1 MVEEYELTT
10 PLDDVRK
17 LKVRDI
23 VYINGIV
30 YTARDLAHIRIK
42 NYLEEGKQ
50 LPVNFRGAVIFHA
63 GPAVRKRDGEWEVTG
78 IGPTTS
84 YRMEPF
90 SEIVFGKLGVKALVG
105 KGRMGGETL
114 ESLRKYGGVFLVAPP
129 GCSAIIVESV
139 EKVLGSYWLDLGV
152 PEAIWI
158 LKVKRLGPLIVAMDS
173 HGNSIFNEVRG
184 NVLRALNEIYSII
197 GVKR

>member
-1 MVEEYELTT
+1 
-10 PLDDVRK
+10 
-17 LKVRDI
+17 
-23 VYINGIV
+23 
-30 YTARDLAHIRIK
+30 
-42 NYLEEGKQ
+42 
-50 LPVNFRGAVIFHA
+50 
-63 GPAVRKRDGEWEVTG
+63 
-78 IGPTTS
+78 
-84 YRMEPF
+84 
-90 SEIVFGKLGVKALVG
+90 LGVKALVG